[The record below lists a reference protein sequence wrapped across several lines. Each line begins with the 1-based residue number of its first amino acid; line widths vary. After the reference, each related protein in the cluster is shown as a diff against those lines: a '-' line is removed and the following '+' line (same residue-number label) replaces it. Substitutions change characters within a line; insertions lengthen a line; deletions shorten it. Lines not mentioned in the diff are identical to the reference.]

1 MMVGACMPTSWM
13 ENIKPA
19 SSLIVKPR
27 CGEQGN
33 ALLIWL
39 ASVVMRWRLR
49 TKQSD
54 MAKVLNMKG
63 EPQIEIDIR
72 GIPFYKELLR
82 TVERFHI
89 YLHERMSH
97 DDMGGYDY
105 LEVQT
110 KVGWVEFHFN
120 EERYE

>member
-1 MMVGACMPTSWM
+1 M
-13 ENIKPA
+13 
-19 SSLIVKPR
+19 
-27 CGEQGN
+27 
-33 ALLIWL
+33 
-39 ASVVMRWRLR
+39 
-49 TKQSD
+49 SD
-54 MAKVLNMKG
+54 MAKILNMKG
-63 EPQIEIDIR
+63 EPQIEIDIS

-97 DDMGGYDY
+97 DDMSGYDY

-120 EERYE
+120 ESR

>member
-120 EERYE
+120 EERDE

>member
-1 MMVGACMPTSWM
+1 M
-13 ENIKPA
+13 
-19 SSLIVKPR
+19 
-27 CGEQGN
+27 
-33 ALLIWL
+33 
-39 ASVVMRWRLR
+39 
-49 TKQSD
+49 SD

-72 GIPFYKELLR
+72 GIPFCKELLR

-97 DDMGGYDY
+97 DDY

-110 KVGWVEFHFN
+110 KVGGVEFHFN

>member
-1 MMVGACMPTSWM
+1 M
-13 ENIKPA
+13 
-19 SSLIVKPR
+19 
-27 CGEQGN
+27 
-33 ALLIWL
+33 
-39 ASVVMRWRLR
+39 
-49 TKQSD
+49 SD

-63 EPQIEIDIR
+63 EPQIGIDIS

-82 TVERFHI
+82 TVERFHV

-97 DDMGGYDY
+97 DDY